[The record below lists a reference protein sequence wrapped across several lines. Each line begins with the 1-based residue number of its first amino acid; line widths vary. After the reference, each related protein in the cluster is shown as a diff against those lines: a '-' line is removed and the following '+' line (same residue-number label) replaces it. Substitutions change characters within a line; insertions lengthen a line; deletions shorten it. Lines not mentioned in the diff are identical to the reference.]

1 MITLTID
8 NQPEITVLMKTML
21 QNIDPKGEHMTA
33 TSVNEAIDLLSD
45 RVQIVFLDIEMPGIN
60 GIDAAKHF
68 QEKYDRLNVIFVT
81 GHIEY
86 SFAAHGVHPS
96 GFLVKPVD
104 EQDIRREL
112 RHLRYPVSE
121 MSLCVSCDP
130 FTVRSSEKQIV
141 FKGDKTEEL
150 FAYLVYKNGAFCTND
165 ELITVLWGGESDRS
179 GRLRQ
184 IIMNLKSTLSTV
196 STDILVR
203 KYGKTSI
210 DMNRIEVK
218 GELSFI
224 KLHYN
229 WI

>member
-1 MITLTID
+1 M
-8 NQPEITVLMKTML
+8 
-21 QNIDPKGEHMTA
+21 
-33 TSVNEAIDLLSD
+33 
-45 RVQIVFLDIEMPGIN
+45 
-60 GIDAAKHF
+60 
-68 QEKYDRLNVIFVT
+68 
-81 GHIEY
+81 
-86 SFAAHGVHPS
+86 
-96 GFLVKPVD
+96 KPVD

-130 FTVRSSEKQIV
+130 FTVRSSGKQIV

-196 STDILVR
+196 GTDILVR

-218 GELSFI
+218 GELSFL

>member
-130 FTVRSSEKQIV
+130 FTVRSSGKQIV
-141 FKGDKTEEL
+141 FKGDKAEEL

-196 STDILVR
+196 GTDILVR

-218 GELSFI
+218 GELSFL